1 MTKII
6 TRVFPDEAQAQMA
19 VDRLKLK
26 FLPKRDCRIITGG
39 ASAEEQLQRAQV
51 HESAIAPYAK
61 HLAAGHAVVVV
72 RAGYKPLQAAK
83 ITREIL
89 SKFETIDVPGAV
101 EETNAPWTPDRSPS
115 ILKDHPLFLTNSNV
129 ETPGRISDG
138 LGLPPLTA
146 RKTKHSVMPGHKRV
160 SRMFWP
166 MPLLKTDR
174 SATSA
179 ISGGR
184 YMSRAFWPMKLL
196 STKPRRKSVIPGG
209 DLPFSRRLGLK
220 TTI

>member
-6 TRVFPDEAQAQMA
+6 TRVFADEAQAKAA

-26 FLPKRDCRIITGG
+26 FVPKRDLRIITGS
-39 ASAEEQLQRAQV
+39 ASAEEQLQRAEV
-51 HESAIAPYAK
+51 HESAVAPYAEQ
-61 HLAAGHAVVVV
+61 LANGHTVVVV
-72 RAGYKPLQAAK
+72 RAGYKPLGAAK
-83 ITREIL
+83 ITREVL
-89 SKFETIDVPGAV
+89 SKFDTIDVPVAV
-101 EETNAPWTPDRSPS
+101 EESKAPWRPDHAPS
-115 ILKDHPLFLTNSNV
+115 ILKDHPLFLTNADV

-146 RKTKHSVMPGHKRV
+146 RKTKHSVMSGDKRI
-160 SRMFWP
+160 SRTFWP

-174 SATSA
+174 NATSA
-179 ISGGR
+179 IRGGR
-184 YMSRAFWPMKLL
+184 YMSRAFWPMKLI
-196 STKPRRKSVIPGG
+196 STAPRRKSVIPGG